1 MNKASWSFLFLFG
14 CMGQSDYV
22 KFVDLHGDDDFG
34 RFVNVSIY
42 FRSLDENNNAL
53 YFISFVDDKCEAPY
67 IVTVSKAS
75 GNPIKLDTKLREKNC
90 GGQRSVM
97 KEDIFELTRLF
108 LTYQIRQLQVDS
120 DSIVFI
126 NLGESEYP
134 KLVKFSNTINYSKL
148 KEFSVIRK
156 IKKNWYLLERD

>member
-14 CMGQSDYV
+14 CIGQSDYV

-53 YFISFVDDKCEAPY
+53 YFISFVNDKCEAPY
-67 IVTVSKAS
+67 IVTVSKANGS
-75 GNPIKLDTKLREKNC
+75 PIKLDTKLRDKNC
-90 GGQRSVM
+90 DAQGVVM
-97 KEDIFELTRLF
+97 KEDIFDMTRLF
-108 LTYQIRQLQVDS
+108 SSYKIRQLQVDS
-120 DSIVFI
+120 DSIVFV

-134 KLVKFSNTINYSKL
+134 KLIKFPNTINHSKI
-148 KEFSVIRK
+148 KEFSTVRK
-156 IKKNWYLLERD
+156 IKKNWYLLER